1 MSEFIHNLPAWV
13 VLLVVVWEA
22 AWKLPA
28 LWKAARH
35 SQLGWFIFIA
45 IVNSLGIL
53 SIVYLLL
60 ERRQR
65 QSVK

>member
-28 LWKAARH
+28 LWKAARNG
-35 SQLGWFIFIA
+35 QLVWFIFIA
-45 IVNSLGIL
+45 IINSLGIL
-53 SIVYLLL
+53 SILYLLL
-60 ERRQR
+60 ERKQR
-65 QSVK
+65 HSAK